1 MKFLIIVSGPSG
13 AGKST
18 ALHALEDLG
27 YFGIANFPFFLLD
40 HLTRI
45 DRPHFEKV
53 AAVMDLRDPDF
64 LSSIER
70 EIGKLKQQDI
80 AIAFL
85 FLFARENVLLS
96 RFSQLRRPHPLFSDM
111 PLSLAI
117 AREQE
122 LLQPLRSLATTVID
136 TTALTPHQL
145 KGQLKVLFGEA
156 DGYRS
161 KMRFALYSFG
171 FKHGMPPEADMVL
184 DVRFLPNPYFVAEL
198 KEKTG
203 LDRQAADYV
212 LENDS
217 ADKFLAALV
226 PLLLFLLPQYAG
238 EGKASFTLAIGC
250 TGGRHRSV
258 AVVELLQKKLSAAGF
273 GEGKI
278 WHRELEER

>member
-1 MKFLIIVSGPSG
+1 VKFLIIVSGPSG

-27 YFGIANFPFFLLD
+27 YFGIANFPVFLLD
-40 HLTRI
+40 PLTRI
-45 DRPHFEKV
+45 DRPQFEKV
-53 AAVMDLRDPDF
+53 AVVMDLRDPDF
-64 LSSIER
+64 LSSFER
-70 EIGKLKQQDI
+70 GVGHLQRQDI
-80 AIAFL
+80 NIAIL

-96 RFSQLRRPHPLFSDM
+96 RFSQLRRPHPLFPDE

-145 KGQLKVLFGEA
+145 KGQLKALFGEA
-156 DGYRS
+156 DGNGRE
-161 KMRFALYSFG
+161 MRFALYSFG

-184 DVRFLPNPYFVAEL
+184 DVRFLPNPYFVAEM

-203 LDRQAADYV
+203 LERQVADYV
-212 LENDS
+212 LANDS
-217 ADKFLAALV
+217 ADKFQAGLL

-238 EGKASFTLAIGC
+238 EGKASFTIAIGC

-258 AVVELLQKKLSAAGF
+258 AVVELLQKKLAAAGF
-273 GEGKI
+273 EGKI
-278 WHRELEER
+278 WHRELEEQ